1 MESTDEGRNRGGSVI
16 FNGLF
21 VSMLN
26 LKCKGE
32 GTRRNE
38 RLCEGAIRPYIKNMP
53 SFFKKVMK
61 FFENIT
67 SFLENTKAFLQHSH
81 TYGGIG
87 LHVYTRKLTRIYASD
102 YTDVRISLRVYM
114 SEVSGSAILTFILC
128 TEMYLVVQICT
139 LCHKR

>member
-1 MESTDEGRNRGGSVI
+1 MDFCHLIVTC
-16 FNGLF
+16 LF
-21 VSMLN
+21 SMLRLPFDN
-26 LKCKGE
+26 QKVKG
-32 GTRRNE
+32 NY
-38 RLCEGAIRPYIKNMP
+38 AIFSK
-53 SFFKKVMK
+53 
-61 FFENIT
+61 
-67 SFLENTKAFLQHSH
+67 NTKAFLQHSR
-81 TYGGIG
+81 TYDGIG

>member
-1 MESTDEGRNRGGSVI
+1 
-16 FNGLF
+16 
-21 VSMLN
+21 
-26 LKCKGE
+26 
-32 GTRRNE
+32 
-38 RLCEGAIRPYIKNMP
+38 
-53 SFFKKVMK
+53 MK

-67 SFLENTKAFLQHSH
+67 SFFGKHKGLFATFTH

-87 LHVYTRKLTRIYASD
+87 LHVYTRKLTRIYASG

>member
-1 MESTDEGRNRGGSVI
+1 MESTDEGRNRGGAVI
-16 FNGLF
+16 FNRLF
-21 VSMLN
+21 VSVLN
-26 LKCKGE
+26 LKCKDE

-67 SFLENTKAFLQHSH
+67 SFLENTKAFLQHSR
-81 TYGGIG
+81 TYDGIG

>member
-1 MESTDEGRNRGGSVI
+1 
-16 FNGLF
+16 
-21 VSMLN
+21 
-26 LKCKGE
+26 
-32 GTRRNE
+32 
-38 RLCEGAIRPYIKNMP
+38 
-53 SFFKKVMK
+53 MK

-67 SFLENTKAFLQHSH
+67 SFWENTKVFLQHSH

-102 YTDVRISLRVYM
+102 YTDVCISLRVYM

-128 TEMYLVVQICT
+128 TEMYLVVRICT

>member
-1 MESTDEGRNRGGSVI
+1 MESTDEGRNRGGAVI
-16 FNGLF
+16 FNRLF
-21 VSMLN
+21 VSVLN
-26 LKCKGE
+26 LKCKDE

-38 RLCEGAIRPYIKNMP
+38 RLCEGAIRPYFKNMP

-67 SFLENTKAFLQHSH
+67 SFLENTKAFLQHSR
-81 TYGGIG
+81 TYDGIG

>member
-1 MESTDEGRNRGGSVI
+1 
-16 FNGLF
+16 
-21 VSMLN
+21 
-26 LKCKGE
+26 
-32 GTRRNE
+32 
-38 RLCEGAIRPYIKNMP
+38 MP

-67 SFLENTKAFLQHSH
+67 SFLENTKVFLQHSH

-102 YTDVRISLRVYM
+102 YTDVCISLRVYM

-128 TEMYLVVQICT
+128 TEMYLVVRICT

>member
-1 MESTDEGRNRGGSVI
+1 
-16 FNGLF
+16 
-21 VSMLN
+21 
-26 LKCKGE
+26 
-32 GTRRNE
+32 
-38 RLCEGAIRPYIKNMP
+38 
-53 SFFKKVMK
+53 MK

-128 TEMYLVVQICT
+128 TEMYLVVQSYY
-139 LCHKR
+139 KKVEYGRMK

>member
-1 MESTDEGRNRGGSVI
+1 
-16 FNGLF
+16 
-21 VSMLN
+21 
-26 LKCKGE
+26 
-32 GTRRNE
+32 
-38 RLCEGAIRPYIKNMP
+38 
-53 SFFKKVMK
+53 MK

-67 SFLENTKAFLQHSH
+67 SFLENSH

-102 YTDVRISLRVYM
+102 YTDVCISLRVYM

-128 TEMYLVVQICT
+128 TEMYLVVRICT